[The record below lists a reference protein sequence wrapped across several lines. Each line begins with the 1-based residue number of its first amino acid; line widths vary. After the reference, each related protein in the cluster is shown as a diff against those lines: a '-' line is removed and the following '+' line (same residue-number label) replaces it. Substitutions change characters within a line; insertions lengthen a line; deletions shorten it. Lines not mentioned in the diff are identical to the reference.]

1 MSVGNIQLGKLYSN
15 PYARAFKPQPVVE
28 VDGEDHEVGMAQGQ
42 LDYII
47 KSANEL
53 KQKLGIGEKNIP
65 GWIQDHISKAHSYLH
80 QANSGH
86 HELGE
91 SKKSMKLTSLLSE
104 GADYEGKKFKLGTP
118 AVYKDGGREYSGEVV
133 MAPSHQRVQ
142 LAGRWVMIGK
152 GSMKGIQ
159 LYGSDTFIVPDDWND
174 VKPFKGEVNEQDK
187 SPEEILTGLKEMAM
201 GDLERIEDYA
211 EMIADR
217 MKQGQELSSW
227 MYSQI
232 TLAVDQLNAVH
243 DAMDG
248 KDGVKESELKGY
260 LAADVVD
267 DIVKTIGSKFVKGHV
282 ENAPNKNYIYL
293 KLTDIKFGSGVV
305 KMLKSQFG
313 IDAKIDKTFGNQPTV
328 SFPSNKVISEV
339 LTEDADMNKDVK
351 KFLDKSLSL
360 RGMKAGSPPHLFAV
374 KHTLIGALRDAN
386 FHSDAKKVPALF
398 PKAEFE
404 PRAYGENEEEAI
416 DMYEYEIG
424 PVIARICGYDGK
436 AIVNAIGFYVSMTI
450 GRPVGEKIQKLVEMV
465 TENKMNAYISS
476 NDGKTFTIY
485 NSNKQKVKNVSREEL
500 EKLMRVGNNYSDS
513 MGWKEFM
520 GKFDKTTNLGKH
532 WKYWK
537 GTLVN
542 VTIPS
547 IGEGKSINEF
557 MRPSDVDSKM
567 KELGIKTI
575 PISSEGERVLKG
587 MVMEKFLDKVT
598 NSERLIYFVES
609 LGDEKFAYRS
619 KGKPLSPLVDRF
631 WNDITSE
638 AIFFGGKMAAYQ
650 VAMNIKDMKRN
661 GEQLDSPYQMMK
673 EYFKNFGMDHDR
685 SRVFDSAIR
694 NLEEWMKRNKI
705 QESVKEDI
713 EPQTKKI
720 ASLTGTRA
728 DAVQQFVSTH
738 GLNITK
744 LVKFIEK
751 GKLSDRMD
759 FVSAIAGKPNNP
771 IQKKIIKMFS
781 EAVNE
786 ATEPEIITQLRDI
799 VKNQQYQVLKDPKT
813 GKKVKVDMQSAN
825 VIVKVYDALG
835 TQNKEKFSNSGLMGM
850 QSTAFKLMR

>member
-28 VDGEDHEVGMAQGQ
+28 VDGGDHEVGMANGQ

-133 MAPSHQRVQ
+133 MAPSNQRVQ

-174 VKPFKGEVNEQDK
+174 VKPFKGEVKSTEEGPVSEAKEYKKGDKLKIKLPNGKKFDVVFVDYSRTKGIAYGKFKDGGEVDTKPFSLDTIVESVNEQDK

-436 AIVNAIGFYVSMTI
+436 AIVTAIGFYVSMTI
-450 GRPVGEKIQKLVEMV
+450 GRPVGEKIQKLVEVV

-485 NSNKQKVKNVSREEL
+485 NSNKEKVKNVSREEL

-547 IGEGKSINEF
+547 IGE
-557 MRPSDVDSKM
+557 
-567 KELGIKTI
+567 
-575 PISSEGERVLKG
+575 
-587 MVMEKFLDKVT
+587 
-598 NSERLIYFVES
+598 
-609 LGDEKFAYRS
+609 
-619 KGKPLSPLVDRF
+619 
-631 WNDITSE
+631 
-638 AIFFGGKMAAYQ
+638 
-650 VAMNIKDMKRN
+650 
-661 GEQLDSPYQMMK
+661 
-673 EYFKNFGMDHDR
+673 
-685 SRVFDSAIR
+685 
-694 NLEEWMKRNKI
+694 NK
-705 QESVKEDI
+705 SVKEDI

-728 DAVQQFVSTH
+728 DAVEQFVSTH

-771 IQKKIIKMFS
+771 VQKKIIKMFS

-786 ATEPEIITQLRDI
+786 TTEPEIITQLRDI

>member
-15 PYARAFKPQPVVE
+15 PYARAFKPQSVVE
-28 VDGEDHEVGMAQGQ
+28 VDGGDHEVGMAQGQ

-53 KQKLGIGEKNIP
+53 KQKLGVGEKNIP

-133 MAPSHQRVQ
+133 MAPSNQRVQ

-174 VKPFKGEVNEQDK
+174 VKPFKGEVNEAKTYKKGDKLKIKLPNGKKFDVVFDMYSSIKGVALGKFKDGSGEYTIKPFNLDTIVEVVTEEDK
-187 SPEEILTGLKEMAM
+187 SAEEILKGLRDMAM

-217 MKQGQELSSW
+217 MEQGQELSSW

-260 LAADVVD
+260 LAADVID

-313 IDAKIDKTFGNQPTV
+313 IDAKIDKTFGNIPTV

-351 KFLDKSLSL
+351 KFLDKSL
-360 RGMKAGSPPHLFAV
+360 RGTKAGSPPHLFAV

-404 PRAYGENEEEAI
+404 PKTYGENEEEAI

-424 PVIARICGYDGK
+424 PQIARICGYDGK
-436 AIVNAIGFYVSMTI
+436 AIVSALGFYVSMTI
-450 GRPVGEKIQKLVEMV
+450 GRPVGEKVQKLVEM
-465 TENKMNAYISS
+465 
-476 NDGKTFTIY
+476 
-485 NSNKQKVKNVSREEL
+485 
-500 EKLMRVGNNYSDS
+500 
-513 MGWKEFM
+513 
-520 GKFDKTTNLGKH
+520 
-532 WKYWK
+532 
-537 GTLVN
+537 
-542 VTIPS
+542 
-547 IGEGKSINEF
+547 
-557 MRPSDVDSKM
+557 M
-567 KELGIKTI
+567 KEG
-575 PISSEGERVLKG
+575 SA
-587 MVMEKFLDKVT
+587 D
-598 NSERLIYFVES
+598 
-609 LGDEKFAYRS
+609 
-619 KGKPLSPLVDRF
+619 
-631 WNDITSE
+631 
-638 AIFFGGKMAAYQ
+638 GGKMAKTHVVYAINVQLKDGSYASPLR
-650 VAMNIKDMKRN
+650 VAVNKGADAEARAKMLAKKHIGKD
-661 GEQLDSPYQMMK
+661 
-673 EYFKNFGMDHDR
+673 FK
-685 SRVFDSAIR
+685 SITAIGKAL
-694 NLEEWMKRNKI
+694 NPEKHTI
-705 QESVKEDI
+705 KEDI

-786 ATEPEIITQLRDI
+786 ATEPQIITQLRDI
-799 VKNQQYQVLKDPKT
+799 VKNQQYKMIKDPKT
-813 GKKVKVDMQSAN
+813 GKSLRVDMQTAN
-825 VIVKVYDALG
+825 VILKVYDALG
-835 TQNKEKFSNSGLMGM
+835 TQNKEKFFNSGLVGM

>member
-28 VDGEDHEVGMAQGQ
+28 VDGGDHEVGMANGQ

-53 KQKLGIGEKNIP
+53 KQKLGLGEKNIP

-80 QANSGH
+80 QANSGY

-133 MAPSHQRVQ
+133 MAPSNQRVQ

-174 VKPFKGEVNEQDK
+174 VKPFKGEVKSTEEGPVSEAKEYKKGDKLKIKLPNGKKFDVVFDAYSRTKGVAFGKFKDGSGEYDTKPFNLDTIVEAVNEEDK

-260 LAADVVD
+260 LAADVID

-282 ENAPNKNYIYL
+282 ENAPNRNYIYL

-313 IDAKIDKTFGNQPTV
+313 IDAKIDKTFGNIPTV

-351 KFLDKSLSL
+351 KFLDKSLG
-360 RGMKAGSPPHLFAV
+360 GMRAGSPPHLFAV

-386 FHSDAKKVPALF
+386 FHSEAKKVPALF

-404 PRAYGENEEEAI
+404 PKTYGENEEEAI
-416 DMYEYEIG
+416 DMYEYEVG
-424 PVIARICGYDGK
+424 PQIARICGYDGGD
-436 AIVNAIGFYVSMTI
+436 IVDAIGFYASMTI

-476 NDGKTFTIY
+476 SDGKTFTIY
-485 NSNKQKVKNVSREEL
+485 NSNKQKLKNVSREEL
-500 EKLMRVGNNYSDS
+500 EKVMRVGNNYSDNIN
-513 MGWKEFM
+513 WKEFM

-537 GTLVN
+537 GTMVN

-547 IGEGKSINEF
+547 IGEGK
-557 MRPSDVDSKM
+557 
-567 KELGIKTI
+567 
-575 PISSEGERVLKG
+575 
-587 MVMEKFLDKVT
+587 
-598 NSERLIYFVES
+598 
-609 LGDEKFAYRS
+609 
-619 KGKPLSPLVDRF
+619 
-631 WNDITSE
+631 
-638 AIFFGGKMAAYQ
+638 
-650 VAMNIKDMKRN
+650 
-661 GEQLDSPYQMMK
+661 
-673 EYFKNFGMDHDR
+673 
-685 SRVFDSAIR
+685 
-694 NLEEWMKRNKI
+694 
-705 QESVKEDI
+705 SVKEDI

-771 IQKKIIKMFS
+771 VQKKIIKMFS

-786 ATEPEIITQLRDI
+786 TTEPEIITQLRDI
-799 VKNQQYQVLKDPKT
+799 VKNQQYKMIKDPKT
-813 GKKVKVDMQSAN
+813 GKSLRVDMQTAN
-825 VIVKVYDALG
+825 VILKVYDALG
-835 TQNKEKFSNSGLMGM
+835 TQNKEKFFNSGLVGM

>member
-1 MSVGNIQLGKLYSN
+1 
-15 PYARAFKPQPVVE
+15 
-28 VDGEDHEVGMAQGQ
+28 
-42 LDYII
+42 
-47 KSANEL
+47 
-53 KQKLGIGEKNIP
+53 
-65 GWIQDHISKAHSYLH
+65 
-80 QANSGH
+80 
-86 HELGE
+86 
-91 SKKSMKLTSLLSE
+91 
-104 GADYEGKKFKLGTP
+104 
-118 AVYKDGGREYSGEVV
+118 
-133 MAPSHQRVQ
+133 
-142 LAGRWVMIGK
+142 
-152 GSMKGIQ
+152 
-159 LYGSDTFIVPDDWND
+159 
-174 VKPFKGEVNEQDK
+174 
-187 SPEEILTGLKEMAM
+187 MAM

-282 ENAPNKNYIYL
+282 ENAPNRNYIYL

-313 IDAKIDKTFGNQPTV
+313 IDAKIDKTFGNIPTV

-351 KFLDKSLSL
+351 KFLDKSL
-360 RGMKAGSPPHLFAV
+360 RGTKAGSPPHLFAV

-436 AIVNAIGFYVSMTI
+436 AIVTAIGFYVSMTI
-450 GRPVGEKIQKLVEMV
+450 GRPIGEKIQKLVEVV

-485 NSNKQKVKNVSREEL
+485 NSNKEKVKSVSSQEL

-547 IGEGKSINEF
+547 IGE
-557 MRPSDVDSKM
+557 
-567 KELGIKTI
+567 
-575 PISSEGERVLKG
+575 
-587 MVMEKFLDKVT
+587 
-598 NSERLIYFVES
+598 
-609 LGDEKFAYRS
+609 
-619 KGKPLSPLVDRF
+619 
-631 WNDITSE
+631 
-638 AIFFGGKMAAYQ
+638 
-650 VAMNIKDMKRN
+650 
-661 GEQLDSPYQMMK
+661 
-673 EYFKNFGMDHDR
+673 
-685 SRVFDSAIR
+685 
-694 NLEEWMKRNKI
+694 NK
-705 QESVKEDI
+705 SVKEDI

-728 DAVQQFVSTH
+728 DAVEQFVSTH

-771 IQKKIIKMFS
+771 VQKKIIKMFS